1 MDTSKIIAKH
11 AIKIYLGIII
21 YFFLMKFLGLENISE
36 LRVLNFLIV
45 VWGVNSSVKT
55 NIFENRDNSY
65 LVNLSIA
72 FSTSFFAI
80 LAVAF
85 SLIFY
90 ITFINYNLIHVM
102 ENSSFWGN
110 NLSLGLVVFAILIEG
125 LASSVIC
132 SFVVMQYWEKYKI
145 SSIA

>member
-1 MDTSKIIAKH
+1 
-11 AIKIYLGIII
+11 
-21 YFFLMKFLGLENISE
+21 MKLLGLENISE
-36 LRVLNFLIV
+36 LRALNFLIV
-45 VWGVNSSVKT
+45 VWGINASVKKNIIENNDNTYLT
-55 NIFENRDNSY
+55 NLF
-65 LVNLSIA
+65 VA
-72 FSTSFFAI
+72 FSTSFFAV
-80 LAVAF
+80 LAVAL

-90 ITFINYNLIHVM
+90 ITFIDYELIHVM

-132 SFVVMQYWEKYKI
+132 SFIIMQYWKKHKV